1 MHRKGWTLIEL
12 LAVIF
17 IVATTM
23 IAWESVK
30 SSYGVWWGIG
40 AGLLVGVLSVIFVY
54 NIYRLSWRR
63 SERILAEL
71 RDKYTWIYQVKT
83 VPSDPKVIIMP
94 EGAEIRIG
102 DFGWEAGP
110 IRDDGLVYLQGLT
123 PEWTVVWHVGFRPDE
138 IEKVVE
144 KPDSQYDFWRPYW
157 VDPALLPP
165 CPFPVVERKTMTI
178 GHPHY
183 SHDYFV
189 EPALYHPGKTMT
201 EAPDED
207 TT

>member
-1 MHRKGWTLIEL
+1 
-12 LAVIF
+12 
-17 IVATTM
+17 M
-23 IAWESVK
+23 IAWEFVK
-30 SSYGVWWGIG
+30 SSYGSWWGIG
-40 AGLLVGVLSVIFVY
+40 AGLLAGMLSVAFVY
-54 NIYRLSWRR
+54 NIYRLWSRR
-63 SERILAEL
+63 GERILAEL
-71 RDKYTWIYQVKT
+71 REKYTGIYQVKT
-83 VPSDPKVIIMP
+83 VPSDPQVIIIP

-138 IEKVVE
+138 IEKVSE
-144 KPDSQYDFWRPYW
+144 KSYSQYDSWHPYW
-157 VDPALLPP
+157 ADAPSLPP

-183 SHDYFV
+183 SHNYCV
-189 EPALYHPGKTMT
+189 EPAQYHPGKTMT